1 MAFTSQAS
9 VQAAAPTTTRRLFV
23 RPGMLFSYLL
33 LALAV
38 IVTFY
43 PIFWMVMSS
52 FKPGDEIATAPLGI
66 DFHTL
71 TLTNYSS
78 LLAAVPLWVGFQ
90 NTGIVLLVQGSFTL
104 LFCPLAGFAF
114 AKFRFRGRQALFVL
128 VLATLMLPPIAM
140 IIPLLFEMAALN
152 WVDTYQGLIA
162 PGLINAFAIFWMRQQ
177 IAAVPDELLEAA
189 RMDGCSPLGIYWR
202 IVLPV
207 IRPALAALAIFTF
220 LGVYNDFVWPV
231 IITSSDQ
238 MQTLQVMLSNL
249 ALQINNAQPG
259 ATGHD
264 IWGEVLAASTIA
276 TLPILIL
283 FVALQRQFIRGIL
296 AGSVKG

>member
-9 VQAAAPTTTRRLFV
+9 VHAGAQTATRRLFV

-52 FKPGDEIATAPLGI
+52 LKPGAEIATAPLGV

-71 TLTNYSS
+71 TLGNYRS
-78 LLAAVPLWVGFQ
+78 LLAAVPMWVGFQ
-90 NTGIVLLVQGSFTL
+90 NTGIVLLVQGSITL

-114 AKFRFRGRQALFVL
+114 AKFRFRGRQSLFVL

-162 PGLINAFAIFWMRQQ
+162 PGLVNAFAIFWMRQQ
-177 IAAVPDELLEAA
+177 IAGVPDELLEAA
-189 RMDGCSPLGIYWR
+189 RIDGCTPLGIYWR
-202 IVLPV
+202 IILPV

-276 TLPILIL
+276 TLPILLL
-283 FVALQRQFIRGIL
+283 FIVLQRQFIRGIL

>member
-1 MAFTSQAS
+1 MALTSQAS
-9 VQAAAPTTTRRLFV
+9 VHAAAHTTTRRLFV

-52 FKPGDEIATAPLGI
+52 LKPGDEIATAPLGV

-71 TLTNYSS
+71 TLANYSS
-78 LLAAVPLWVGFQ
+78 LLAAVPMWVGFQ

-114 AKFRFRGRQALFVL
+114 AKFRFRGRQGLFVL

-189 RMDGCSPLGIYWR
+189 RIDGCTPLGIYWR
-202 IVLPV
+202 IILPV

-264 IWGEVLAASTIA
+264 IWGKVLAASTIA
-276 TLPILIL
+276 TLPILLL
-283 FVALQRQFIRGIL
+283 FIVLQRQFIRGIL